1 MGYDHQRIKGNAKMF
16 YRNNTGNS
24 IVSILIFL
32 GISFGATMA
41 LYIVFLIGGLIVG
54 IPYFA
59 AMEEEINEASA
70 FASASVGF
78 SLLYCIFLLGCAA
91 VSIALLPMTIG
102 LFSWYRKSVYA
113 KTALGEIFE
122 PYRNGRFWGSVG
134 TVALM
139 QLYVFLWSML
149 FVIPGIIKSYSYSQ
163 TAFIKGEN
171 PNIPASRAIDLSKR
185 MMDGHKGDLF
195 YLHLSFI
202 GWMLLS
208 SLTYNILG
216 IVYVYPY
223 FYAALTFAYEEIK
236 ADAIAR
242 GVVDPSEFGGAYM

>member
-1 MGYDHQRIKGNAKMF
+1 MGYDHQRIKSNAKLF
-16 YRNNTGNS
+16 YRNNTGSS
-24 IVSILIFL
+24 ILSILIFL

-41 LYIVFLIGGLIVG
+41 LYIVFVIGGLIVG
-54 IPYFA
+54 IPYFT
-59 AMEEEINEASA
+59 AMERDIAAAS
-70 FASASVGF
+70 SAAAGF
-78 SLLYCIFLLGCAA
+78 GLLYSIFMLGCAA
-91 VSIALLPMTIG
+91 VSIGLLPLTIG

-113 KTALGEIFE
+113 KTSLGEIFE
-122 PYRNGRFWGSVG
+122 PYRHGRFWGSVG
-134 TVALM
+134 AIALM
-139 QLYVFLWSML
+139 QLYTFLWSLL

-163 TAFIKGEN
+163 TAFIKSEN
-171 PNIPASRAIDLSKR
+171 PNIPASKAIDLSKR
-185 MMDGHKGDLF
+185 MMEGHKGDLF

-208 SLTYNILG
+208 SITYNILG

-242 GVVDPSEFGGAYM
+242 GVIDPSEFGGGYM